1 MAATSSWPRTTL
13 RRPGYPDLGLRVS
26 DAERTDIA
34 DRLAHH
40 YGEGRLDITEFDERV
55 TRAMSAKTVG
65 DFQGL
70 FDDLPDVP
78 RTPVG
83 TLASAVNAAGT
94 PAAGSRADRGI
105 RDRARRQRRR
115 GRRRG
120 LARMV
125 LMAVLVIVA
134 ASIAWHAVTNWIG
147 PVMWL
152 AILAAI
158 ILIVSR
164 VRRR

>member
-1 MAATSSWPRTTL
+1 MAATSSWPRATL
-13 RRPGYPDLGLRVS
+13 RRPGYPDPGLRVS
-26 DAERTDIA
+26 DAERADIA
-34 DRLAHH
+34 DRLARH
-40 YGEGRLDITEFDERV
+40 YGEGRLDISEFDERV

-70 FDDLPDVP
+70 FDDLPD
-78 RTPVG
+78 
-83 TLASAVNAAGT
+83 TLASTANAA
-94 PAAGSRADRGI
+94 AAPPSSRSRASDRGI
-105 RDRARRQRRR
+105 RDRARRQRGR
-115 GRRRG
+115 GRG

-134 ASIAWHAVTNWIG
+134 ATVAWHAVTSWIG
-147 PVMWL
+147 PIMWL
-152 AILAAI
+152 AILAAV